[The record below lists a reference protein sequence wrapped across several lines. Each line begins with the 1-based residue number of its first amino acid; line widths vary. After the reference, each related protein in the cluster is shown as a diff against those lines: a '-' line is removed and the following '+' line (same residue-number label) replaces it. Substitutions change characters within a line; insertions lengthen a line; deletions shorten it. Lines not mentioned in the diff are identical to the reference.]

1 MRKVTK
7 QNFQATHY
15 TPRLNYRF
23 CFSNLAKYCA
33 WISYAIVITLHIN
46 THVIVKTRL
55 WVHGIVFTFIG
66 PSKTKRNAHVSLYR
80 NTLLPQ
86 EQINETAND
95 KQSVCCPEMK

>member
-1 MRKVTK
+1 M
-7 QNFQATHY
+7 
-15 TPRLNYRF
+15 
-23 CFSNLAKYCA
+23 C
-33 WISYAIVITLHIN
+33 
-46 THVIVKTRL
+46 
-55 WVHGIVFTFIG
+55 